1 MDTPEKIAQQEEPAE
16 QERAPQ
22 PGTTPSEGNQPPFK
36 GDVVRTPSVEDQ
48 EKRDDSENAD

>member
-1 MDTPEKIAQQEEPAE
+1 MDTPEKVAQHEPE

-22 PGTTPSEGNQPPFK
+22 PGNTPSEGNQPPFK

-48 EKRDDSENAD
+48 EKTDDSEDAD